1 MLVVVTVSLLRYKNQ
16 SGRGGQGIKRY
27 KLPVLAGVTQWIEC
41 QPEKQRDAGWISSQG
56 TCLGCGLG
64 PQLGMCER
72 QPHTDDSLPLI
83 LPSFPPLKINK

>member
-41 QPEKQRDAGWISSQG
+41 QPEKQRDAGSVSSQG
-56 TCLGCGLG
+56 
-64 PQLGMCER
+64 
-72 QPHTDDSLPLI
+72 HA
-83 LPSFPPLKINK
+83 